1 MLKVSRRLNDAVT
14 VVAEGDTQLDV
25 FKQLASL
32 GEVFGEQCCQKCLA
46 KGKTV
51 EQASNIEFRVRTV
64 IDGKKSY
71 EYPELSCKTC
81 YAKFT
86 FGQSEGGSLFPV
98 RHERKD
104 GEFVK
109 DANGARIMKGTKGWT
124 IFNKQTGK
132 EE

>member
-1 MLKVSRRLNDAVT
+1 MLKVSRKLNDDVT
-14 VVAEGDTQLDV
+14 VVAEGETQLDV

-46 KGKTV
+46 RGKTV
-51 EQASNIEFRVRTV
+51 EAASNIEFRVRAV
-64 IDGKKSY
+64 LDGKKTY

-86 FGQSEGGSLFPV
+86 FGQGDGGSLFPV
-98 RHERKD
+98 RFERK
-104 GEFVK
+104 EKEYVR
-109 DANGARIMKGTKGWT
+109 DASGNKIPKGTKGWT
-124 IFNKQTGK
+124 IFNKTTGK